1 MGAVLLDEQ
10 NKGGPKMHRA
20 KFNTERVLDKEN
32 EQIIKWLRPEAA
44 SIYFSMGRNT
54 IDRLAQAC
62 GAKKK
67 VANRTVLYDVE
78 KLNEYLNSI

>member
-1 MGAVLLDEQ
+1 
-10 NKGGPKMHRA
+10 MHRA

-78 KLNEYLNSI
+78 KLNDYLNSI